1 VNEAEQ
7 ERESK
12 INQAQAAYNRE
23 IPKAKGSA
31 LQTISKSEGYALE
44 RVNLAKGD
52 ANRFLDVLKEY
63 RQAKDVTKRRLYL
76 ESMDQLLNNVGEIY
90 VIDADQKGLVPLLD
104 LQKARGK

>member
-1 VNEAEQ
+1 M
-7 ERESK
+7 
-12 INQAQAAYNRE
+12 
-23 IPKAKGSA
+23 
-31 LQTISKSEGYALE
+31 QTISKAEGYALE
-44 RVNLAKGD
+44 RVNQAQGE

-76 ESMDQLLNNVGEIY
+76 ESMDQLLNRVGEIY